1 MKKKIVALMIATMMA
16 MSMTACGG
24 SGDTSTK
31 TETKTEAAETT
42 DTSEAEATDQ
52 EAEVTYQSILDE
64 YTQKITEAAPGLVE
78 EYNTEAAE
86 KAGDVNALAELSNAK
101 VTKLAEICNEG
112 VEKMAELKIK
122 NGDDDTTDTEW
133 AGKLQAVY
141 TEQSQLITDAYMSS
155 ATGQ

>member
-31 TETKTEAAETT
+31 TETKTESAETT
-42 DTSEAEATDQ
+42 DTAEAADQ

-122 NGDDDTTDTEW
+122 NGDDDTTYTEW